1 MKDFTQIF
9 TLGRKA
15 KAVIVAAAFA
25 LSMPIVSAQTP
36 DNVMWGD
43 TIFFE
48 DFGTGTTPHGFGS
61 FADAGLSSLNTISS
75 LYVPYV
81 FDETKWQSTDPNLQ
95 KAGCAGK
102 LASFEA
108 GFYSIVDNTNRIDQ
122 AATHDLYGGSGCDNK
137 TSKNSGYPNKFL
149 VNNLKDHTTGGD
161 GYNNDHSAVLDK
173 SPDVAAA
180 SNGRFLVVNGS
191 TVEGMV
197 FKRRINELCRDAEF
211 QFSFWAARVHDE
223 SYTGNAKGKKD
234 DIGCQFQFEF
244 WAEDPGDAILADG
257 LAAAAL
263 SSKVGQNVA
272 MYKTAADK
280 EADTKSYV
288 KLLGVTDIHTC
299 KAAYINNL
307 PAERKTTISTPNNCT
322 TTDGAI
328 VYTDGG
334 SNKAYYREFR
344 NARIYRATSGSKTS
358 YDTTGV
364 IVVGSNQLK
373 PCLADNGTQITVT
386 LDAYLDDG
394 VNNYGTNFNLYMCVT
409 DYDEG
414 AGEPTV
420 QFYAWADG
428 DYHLI
433 SGLTQDEIDF
443 TDTEIT
449 AADLTTYGA
458 TVTATPATD
467 VETYIGAPDQ
477 STVYSTILTYNVKTT
492 VEKNPQARWEKFSD
506 KFRLTGQDYCYMVL
520 RNAVGDQ
527 NQNDFAIDDISFVPH
542 NNFNLTVGTGLNSA
556 NTACSDGIVTV
567 KGNVNIPA
575 VGDIVDG
582 APFTTEDR
590 TALLNYLPDFGFI
603 FEGQEISTGLWKQ
616 LGNGIPMQVQNENTV
631 LELNIPLSEY
641 NLYSHFRIAVSSTTS
656 GFAGKCVTV
665 ATPSSEREIFG
676 KAPQFTISG
685 NDICVEATNKPEREA
700 EFKITKNLNL
710 GDGETAACAKPWAVR
725 VKQPDGSYKWYIPE
739 VTGTRP

>member
-15 KAVIVAAAFA
+15 KAAIVAAAFA

-81 FDETKWQSTDPNLQ
+81 FDETIWQSTDPNLQ

-102 LASFEA
+102 YASFEA
-108 GFYSIVDNTNRIDQ
+108 GHYSIVDNTNRLDQ
-122 AATHDLYGGSGCDNK
+122 AATHDLYGGSSCTNRG
-137 TSKNSGYPNKFL
+137 SAEPNRFL

-161 GYNNDHSAVLDK
+161 GYNDAHTAVLTE
-173 SPDVAAA
+173 SPDVASA

-211 QFSFWAARVHDE
+211 QFSFWAARVHYD
-223 SYTGNAKGKKD
+223 SNKKGK
-234 DIGCQFQFEF
+234 DIDLGCEFQFEF
-244 WAEDPGDAILADG
+244 WAEDPGNAILADG
-257 LAAAAL
+257 LAAADL

-272 MYKTAADK
+272 LYKTAADK

-288 KLLGVTDIHTC
+288 KLLGVTDIHRC
-299 KAAYINNL
+299 KTAYL
-307 PAERKTTISTPNNCT
+307 PNMEAERKTTVSTPNNCT
-322 TTDGAI
+322 TSDGAI

-344 NARIYRATSGSKTS
+344 NARIYRSTSGSNTS
-358 YDTTGV
+358 YATNGS

-386 LDAYLDDG
+386 LDDDL
-394 VNNYGTNFNLYMCVT
+394 VDDSDNNYGTDFQLYFVLT
-409 DYDEG
+409 DYDET

-420 QFYAWADG
+420 QFYAFEGG

-443 TDTEIT
+443 TDTNIT
-449 AADLTTYGA
+449 SSELEGYGA
-458 TVTATPATD
+458 EVTPATANLS
-467 VETYIGAPDQ
+467 TYTGAADQ
-477 STVYSTILTYNVKTT
+477 STVYTTVATYNTSTT
-492 VEKNPQARWEKFSD
+492 VEKNPQARWEKFTD

-520 RNAVGDQ
+520 RNAYGKQD
-527 NQNDFAIDDISFVPH
+527 QNDFAIDDISFVPH
-542 NNFNLTVGTGLNSA
+542 NNFNISVGTGTNSA
-556 NTACSDGIVTV
+556 ETACSDGIVTV

-575 VGDIVDG
+575 VGDMVDG
-582 APFTTEDR
+582 APFTAADR

-631 LELNIPLSEY
+631 LEINIPLSEY

-665 ATPSSEREIFG
+665 ATPSTERQIFG

-700 EFKITKNLNL
+700 EFKITKNL

>member
-81 FDETKWQSTDPNLQ
+81 FDETIWQASDPNLQ

-102 LASFEA
+102 YASFE
-108 GFYSIVDNTNRIDQ
+108 GGHYSIVDNTNRLDQ
-122 AATHDLYGGSGCDNK
+122 AATHHLYGGGDCKDR
-137 TSKNSGYPNKFL
+137 GIDEPNRFL

-161 GYNNDHSAVLDK
+161 GYNDEHDAVLTE

-211 QFSFWAARVHDE
+211 QFSFWAARVHYD
-223 SYTGNAKGKKD
+223 SNKKGK
-234 DIGCQFQFEF
+234 DIDLGCEFQFEF
-244 WAEDPGDAILADG
+244 WAEDPGNAILADD
-257 LAAAAL
+257 LAAADL

-272 MYKTAADK
+272 LYKTAADK
-280 EADTKSYV
+280 DAGTKSYV
-288 KLLGVTDIHTC
+288 KLLGVTAIHKC
-299 KAAYINNL
+299 KTAYL
-307 PAERKTTISTPNNCT
+307 PNMEAVRKTTVSTPNNCT
-322 TTDGAI
+322 TSNGAV

-334 SNKAYYREFR
+334 SNKAFYREFR
-344 NARIYRATSGSKTS
+344 NARIYRATTGSNTS
-358 YDTTGV
+358 YAINGS

-386 LDAYLDDG
+386 LDDDLVDG
-394 VNNYGTNFNLYMCVT
+394 SSNNYGTDFQLYFVLT
-409 DYDEG
+409 GYDED

-458 TVTATPATD
+458 TVTA
-467 VETYIGAPDQ
+467 ETANLSTYTGAADQ

-520 RNAVGDQ
+520 RNAYGKQD
-527 NQNDFAIDDISFVPH
+527 QNDFAIDDISFVPH

-700 EFKITKNLNL
+700 EFKITKNL

>member
-102 LASFEA
+102 YASFEA
-108 GFYSIVDNTNRIDQ
+108 GHYSIVDNTNRLDQ
-122 AATHDLYGGSGCDNK
+122 AATHDLYGGSSCTNRG
-137 TSKNSGYPNKFL
+137 SVEPNRFL

-161 GYNNDHSAVLDK
+161 GYNDAHTAVLTE
-173 SPDVAAA
+173 SPDVVSA

-211 QFSFWAARVHDE
+211 QFSFWAARVHYD
-223 SYTGNAKGKKD
+223 SNKKGK
-234 DIGCQFQFEF
+234 DIDLGCEFQFEF
-244 WAEDPGDAILADG
+244 WAEDPGNAILADG
-257 LAAAAL
+257 LAAADL

-272 MYKTAADK
+272 LYKTAADE
-280 EADTKSYV
+280 EAGTKSYV
-288 KLLGVTDIHTC
+288 KLLGVTAIHRC
-299 KAAYINNL
+299 KTAYL
-307 PAERKTTISTPNNCT
+307 PNMEAERKTSVSTPHNCT
-322 TTDGAI
+322 AGTDGPI
-328 VYTDGG
+328 VYTDGA
-334 SNKAYYREFR
+334 SHYAFYREFR
-344 NARIYRATSGSKTS
+344 NARIYRATTGSETS
-358 YDTTGV
+358 YGTGGS
-364 IVVGSNQLK
+364 IVVGSNQLVR
-373 PCLADNGTQITVT
+373 CYADDDTPITVT
-386 LDAYLDDG
+386 LDTDLDDG
-394 VNNYGTNFNLYMCVT
+394 VNNYGTNFNLYMCLT
-409 DYDEG
+409 GYDEG
-414 AGEPTV
+414 AGEPV
-420 QFYAWADG
+420 VLFYAVDG
-428 DYHLI
+428 EGNYHLI
-433 SGLTQDEIDF
+433 SGLTQDELDF
-443 TDTEIT
+443 TDTNIT
-449 AADLTTYGA
+449 ASELEDYGV
-458 TVTATPATD
+458 TEVTATPATV
-467 VETYIGAPDQ
+467 VETYIGAPNQ
-477 STVYSTILTYNVKTT
+477 TAVYSTILTYNTSTT

-520 RNAVGDQ
+520 RNAYGKQD
-527 NQNDFAIDDISFVPH
+527 QNDFAIDDISFVPH
-542 NNFNLTVGTGLNSA
+542 NNFNLTVGTGVNSA

-575 VGDIVDG
+575 VGTLSDG
-582 APFTTEDR
+582 TVFTAEDR

-631 LELNIPLSEY
+631 LEINIPLSEY

-665 ATPSSEREIFG
+665 ATPSTERQIFG

-685 NDICVEATNKPEREA
+685 DDICEETLGTEHSAV
-700 EFKITKNLNL
+700 FKITKNL

>member
-36 DNVMWGD
+36 ENVMWGD

-61 FADAGLSSLNTISS
+61 FENAGLSSLNKISS

-81 FDETKWQSTDPNLQ
+81 FNETRWQASDPNLQ
-95 KAGCAGK
+95 KEGCAGK
-102 LASFEA
+102 LASFE
-108 GFYSIVDNTNRIDQ
+108 GGHYSIVDNTNRLDQ
-122 AATHDLYGGSGCDNK
+122 YTTDDLYGGSGCSNRTTDK
-137 TSKNSGYPNKFL
+137 KHPGYPNNFL

-161 GYNNDHSAVLDK
+161 GYNDDHSAVLDE
-173 SPDVAAA
+173 SLDVVAA
-180 SNGRFLVVNGS
+180 SNGRFLLVNGS

-211 QFSFWAARVHDE
+211 QFSFWAARVHYD
-223 SYTGNAKGKKD
+223 SYSSKADGKKD

-257 LAAAAL
+257 LKAVDLA
-263 SSKVGQNVA
+263 SKVGQNVA
-272 MYKTAADK
+272 VQKTKGGAT
-280 EADTKSYV
+280 EYV

-322 TTDGAI
+322 TSDGAI

-344 NARIYRATSGSKTS
+344 NARIYRSTSTSGSNTS
-358 YDTTGV
+358 YGTGGS

-373 PCLADNGTQITVT
+373 PCLANNGTQITVT
-386 LDAYLDDG
+386 LDDDLVDG
-394 VNNYGTNFNLYMCVT
+394 DNHYGTDFNLYFVLTNYTEGEGVPAVT
-409 DYDEG
+409 
-414 AGEPTV
+414 
-420 QFYAWADG
+420 FYAWADG
-428 DYHLI
+428 DYHEI
-433 SGLTQDEIDF
+433 TGLTQDEIDF

-458 TVTATPATD
+458 TVTAETANLSTYTD
-467 VETYIGAPDQ
+467 ADDQ
-477 STVYSTILTYNVKTT
+477 STVYSEVLTYDVETI
-492 VEKNPQARWEKFSD
+492 VEKNPQARWEKFTD

-520 RNAVGDQ
+520 RNAVGKQD
-527 NQNDFAIDDISFVPH
+527 QNDFAIDDISFVPH
-542 NNFNLTVGTGLNSA
+542 NSFNLTVGTGTNSDK
-556 NTACSDGIVTV
+556 TACSDGIVTV

-575 VGDIVDG
+575 VGAMVDG
-582 APFTTEDR
+582 AEFTAADR

-631 LELNIPLSEY
+631 LEINIPLSEY

-665 ATPSSEREIFG
+665 ATPSSERQIFG

-685 NDICVEATNKPEREA
+685 DDICEGTLGTEHSAV
-700 EFKITKNLNL
+700 FKITKNLSNDPA
-710 GDGETAACAKPWAVR
+710 DGETAACAKPWAVR

-739 VTGTRP
+739 VTGARP

>member
-1 MKDFTQIF
+1 
-9 TLGRKA
+9 

-81 FDETKWQSTDPNLQ
+81 FDETKWQSTAPNLQ

-102 LASFEA
+102 YASFEA
-108 GFYSIVDNTNRIDQ
+108 GHYSIVDNTNRLDQ
-122 AATHDLYGGSGCDNK
+122 AATHDLYGGSSCTNRG
-137 TSKNSGYPNKFL
+137 SAEPNRFL

-161 GYNNDHSAVLDK
+161 GYNDAHDAVLTE

-211 QFSFWAARVHDE
+211 QFSFWAARVHYD
-223 SYTGNAKGKKD
+223 SNKKGK
-234 DIGCQFQFEF
+234 DIDLGCEFQFEF
-244 WAEDPGDAILADG
+244 WAEDPGNAILADG
-257 LAAAAL
+257 LAAADL

-272 MYKTAADK
+272 VYKTAADK

-288 KLLGVTDIHTC
+288 KLLGVTAIHRC
-299 KAAYINNL
+299 KTAYL
-307 PAERKTTISTPNNCT
+307 PNMEAERKTSVSTPNNCT
-322 TTDGAI
+322 TSNGAV

-334 SNKAYYREFR
+334 SNKAFYREFR
-344 NARIYRATSGSKTS
+344 NARIYRATTGSNTS
-358 YDTTGV
+358 YAINGS

-386 LDAYLDDG
+386 LDDDLVDG
-394 VNNYGTNFNLYMCVT
+394 SDNNYGTDFQLYFVLT
-409 DYDEG
+409 GYDED

-420 QFYAWADG
+420 QFYAFEGG

-443 TDTEIT
+443 TDTNIT
-449 AADLTTYGA
+449 SSELEGYGA
-458 TVTATPATD
+458 TVTGETANLSTYTGAT
-467 VETYIGAPDQ
+467 DQ
-477 STVYSTILTYNVKTT
+477 STVYSTILTYNVSTT

-520 RNAVGDQ
+520 RNAYGKQD
-527 NQNDFAIDDISFVPH
+527 QNDFAIDDISFVPH

-575 VGDIVDG
+575 VGDLVDG
-582 APFTTEDR
+582 VPFTTEDR

-700 EFKITKNLNL
+700 EFKITKNLGL
-710 GDGETAACAKPWAVR
+710 GETAACAKPWAVR

-739 VTGTRP
+739 VTGTKP

>member
-102 LASFEA
+102 YASFEA
-108 GFYSIVDNTNRIDQ
+108 GHYSIVDNTNRLDQ
-122 AATHDLYGGSGCDNK
+122 AATHDLYGGSSCTNRG
-137 TSKNSGYPNKFL
+137 SVEPNRFL

-161 GYNNDHSAVLDK
+161 GYNDEHDAVLTE

-211 QFSFWAARVHDE
+211 QFSFWAARVHYD
-223 SYTGNAKGKKD
+223 SNKKGK
-234 DIGCQFQFEF
+234 DIDLGCEFQFEF
-244 WAEDPGDAILADG
+244 WAEDPGNAILADG
-257 LAAAAL
+257 LAAADL

-272 MYKTAADK
+272 VYKTAADK

-288 KLLGVTDIHTC
+288 KLLGVTAIHRC
-299 KAAYINNL
+299 KTAYL
-307 PAERKTTISTPNNCT
+307 PNMEAERKTSVSTPNNCT
-322 TTDGAI
+322 TSNGAV

-334 SNKAYYREFR
+334 SNKAFYREFR
-344 NARIYRATSGSKTS
+344 NARIYRATTGSNTS
-358 YDTTGV
+358 YAINGS

-386 LDAYLDDG
+386 LDDDLVDG
-394 VNNYGTNFNLYMCVT
+394 SDNNYGTDFQLYFVLT
-409 DYDEG
+409 GYDED

-420 QFYAWADG
+420 QFYAFEGG

-443 TDTEIT
+443 TDTNIT
-449 AADLTTYGA
+449 SSELEGYGA
-458 TVTATPATD
+458 TVTGETANLSAYTGAT
-467 VETYIGAPDQ
+467 DQ
-477 STVYSTILTYNVKTT
+477 STVYSTILTYNVSTT

-520 RNAVGDQ
+520 RNAYGKQD
-527 NQNDFAIDDISFVPH
+527 QNDFAIDDISFVPH

-575 VGDIVDG
+575 VGDLVDG
-582 APFTTEDR
+582 VPFTTEDR

-676 KAPQFTISG
+676 RAPQFTISG

-700 EFKITKNLNL
+700 EFKITKNLGL
-710 GDGETAACAKPWAVR
+710 GETAACAKPWAVR

>member
-15 KAVIVAAAFA
+15 KAVVVAAAFA

-36 DNVMWGD
+36 ENVMWGD

-48 DFGTGTTPHGFGS
+48 DFGTGTTPKGFGS

-81 FDETKWQSTDPNLQ
+81 FDQTVWQASDPNLQ

-102 LASFEA
+102 MASFEA
-108 GFYSIVDNTNRIDQ
+108 GHYSIVDNTNRLDHESE
-122 AATHDLYGGSGCDNK
+122 HDLYGGSSCSNRG
-137 TSKNSGYPNKFL
+137 SAEPNRFL

-161 GYNNDHSAVLDK
+161 GYNDDHSAVLTE

-211 QFSFWAARVHDE
+211 QFSFWAARVHYD
-223 SYTGNAKGKKD
+223 SNKKGK
-234 DIGCQFQFEF
+234 DIDLGCEFQFEF
-244 WAEDPGDAILADG
+244 WAEDPGNAILADG
-257 LAAAAL
+257 LAAADL

-280 EADTKSYV
+280 DAGTKSYV
-288 KLLGVTDIHTC
+288 KLLGVTAIHRC
-299 KAAYINNL
+299 KTAYL
-307 PAERKTTISTPNNCT
+307 PNMEAVRKTTVSTPNNCT
-322 TTDGAI
+322 TSDGAI

-344 NARIYRATSGSKTS
+344 NARIYRATSGSNTS
-358 YDTTGV
+358 YATNGS

-386 LDAYLDDG
+386 LDDDL
-394 VNNYGTNFNLYMCVT
+394 VDESDNNYGTDFNLYFVVT

-414 AGEPTV
+414 AGEPVV
-420 QFYAWADG
+420 QFYAFEGG

-443 TDTEIT
+443 TDTNIT
-449 AADLTTYGA
+449 SSELEGYGA
-458 TVTATPATD
+458 TVTA
-467 VETYIGAPDQ
+467 ETANLSAYTGAADQ
-477 STVYSTILTYNVKTT
+477 STVYTTVATYNTSTT
-492 VEKNPQARWEKFSD
+492 VEKNPQARWEKFTD

-520 RNAVGDQ
+520 RNAYGKQD
-527 NQNDFAIDDISFVPH
+527 QNDFAIDDISFVPH
-542 NNFNLTVGTGLNSA
+542 NNFNISVGTGTNSA
-556 NTACSDGIVTV
+556 ETACSDGIVTV

-575 VGDIVDG
+575 VGDMVDG

-631 LELNIPLSEY
+631 LEINIPLSEY

-665 ATPSSEREIFG
+665 ATPSTERQIFG

-685 NDICVEATNKPEREA
+685 DDICEETLGTEHSAV
-700 EFKITKNLNL
+700 FKITKNL
-710 GDGETAACAKPWAVR
+710 GEGETAACAKPWAVR

-739 VTGTRP
+739 VTGTKP

>member
-36 DNVMWGD
+36 ENVMWGD

-48 DFGTGTTPHGFGS
+48 NFGTGTTPHGFGS

-102 LASFEA
+102 YASFEA
-108 GFYSIVDNTNRIDQ
+108 GHYSIVDNTNRLDQ
-122 AATHDLYGGSGCDNK
+122 AATHDLYGGSSCTNRG
-137 TSKNSGYPNKFL
+137 SAEPNRFL

-161 GYNNDHSAVLDK
+161 GYNDTHTAVLTE
-173 SPDVAAA
+173 SPDVASA

-211 QFSFWAARVHDE
+211 QFSFWAARVHYD
-223 SYTGNAKGKKD
+223 SNKKGK
-234 DIGCQFQFEF
+234 DIDLGCEFQFEF
-244 WAEDPGDAILADG
+244 WAEDPGNAILADG
-257 LAAAAL
+257 LAAANL

-272 MYKTAADK
+272 VYKTAADK

-288 KLLGVTDIHTC
+288 KLLGVTDIHRC
-299 KAAYINNL
+299 KTAYL
-307 PAERKTTISTPNNCT
+307 PNMEAERKTSVSTPNNCT
-322 TTDGAI
+322 TSDGAI

-344 NARIYRATSGSKTS
+344 NARIYRSTSGSNTS
-358 YDTTGV
+358 YATNGS

-386 LDAYLDDG
+386 LDDDLVDG
-394 VNNYGTNFNLYMCVT
+394 SDNNYGTDFNLYFVVT

-414 AGEPTV
+414 AGEPVV
-420 QFYAWADG
+420 QFYAFEGG

-443 TDTEIT
+443 TDTNIT
-449 AADLTTYGA
+449 SSELEGYGA
-458 TVTATPATD
+458 TVTG
-467 VETYIGAPDQ
+467 ETANLSAYTGAADQ
-477 STVYSTILTYNVKTT
+477 STVYSTILTYNTSTT
-492 VEKNPQARWEKFSD
+492 VEKNPQARWEKFTD

-520 RNAVGDQ
+520 RNAYGKQD
-527 NQNDFAIDDISFVPH
+527 QNDFAIDDISFVPH
-542 NNFNLTVGTGLNSA
+542 NNFNISVGTGTNSA
-556 NTACSDGIVTV
+556 ETACSDGIVTV

-582 APFTTEDR
+582 APFTAADR

-631 LELNIPLSEY
+631 LEINIPLSEY

-665 ATPSSEREIFG
+665 ATPSTERQIFG

-685 NDICVEATNKPEREA
+685 DDICEETLGTEHSAV
-700 EFKITKNLNL
+700 FKITKNL

-739 VTGTRP
+739 VTGTKP

>member
-1 MKDFTQIF
+1 MSMKDFTQIF

-36 DNVMWGD
+36 ENVMWGD

-48 DFGTGTTPHGFGS
+48 NFGTGTTPHGFGS

-102 LASFEA
+102 YASFEA
-108 GFYSIVDNTNRIDQ
+108 GHYSIVDNTNRLDQ
-122 AATHDLYGGSGCDNK
+122 AATHDLYGGSSCTNRG
-137 TSKNSGYPNKFL
+137 SAEPNRFL

-161 GYNNDHSAVLDK
+161 GYNDTHTAVLTE
-173 SPDVAAA
+173 SPDVASA

-211 QFSFWAARVHDE
+211 QFSFWAARVHYD
-223 SYTGNAKGKKD
+223 SNKKGK
-234 DIGCQFQFEF
+234 DIDLGCEFQFEF
-244 WAEDPGDAILADG
+244 WAEDPGNAILADG
-257 LAAAAL
+257 LAAANL

-272 MYKTAADK
+272 VYKTAADK

-288 KLLGVTDIHTC
+288 KLLGVTDIHRC
-299 KAAYINNL
+299 KTAYL
-307 PAERKTTISTPNNCT
+307 PNMEAERKTSVSTPNNCT
-322 TTDGAI
+322 TSDGAI

-344 NARIYRATSGSKTS
+344 NARIYRSTSGSNTS
-358 YDTTGV
+358 YATNGS

-386 LDAYLDDG
+386 LDDDLVDG
-394 VNNYGTNFNLYMCVT
+394 SDNNYGTDFNLYFVVT

-414 AGEPTV
+414 AGEPVV
-420 QFYAWADG
+420 QFYAFEGG

-443 TDTEIT
+443 TDTNIT
-449 AADLTTYGA
+449 SSELEGYGA
-458 TVTATPATD
+458 TVTG
-467 VETYIGAPDQ
+467 ETANLSAYTGAADQ
-477 STVYSTILTYNVKTT
+477 STVYSTILTYNTSTT
-492 VEKNPQARWEKFSD
+492 VEKNPQARWEKFTD

-520 RNAVGDQ
+520 RNAYGKQD
-527 NQNDFAIDDISFVPH
+527 QNDFAIDDISFVPH
-542 NNFNLTVGTGLNSA
+542 NNFNISVGTGTNSA
-556 NTACSDGIVTV
+556 ETACSDGIVTV

-582 APFTTEDR
+582 APFTAADR

-631 LELNIPLSEY
+631 LEINIPLSEY

-665 ATPSSEREIFG
+665 ATPSTERQIFG

-685 NDICVEATNKPEREA
+685 DDICEETLGTEHSAV
-700 EFKITKNLNL
+700 FKITKNL

-739 VTGTRP
+739 VTGTKP

>member
-25 LSMPIVSAQTP
+25 LSMPIVSAQT
-36 DNVMWGD
+36 NVMWGD

-81 FDETKWQSTDPNLQ
+81 FDETMWQASDPNLQ

-102 LASFEA
+102 FASFEA
-108 GFYSIVDNTNRIDQ
+108 GHYSIVDNTNRLDQ
-122 AATHDLYGGSGCDNK
+122 ASTHDLYGGSSCTNRG
-137 TSKNSGYPNKFL
+137 SAEPNRFL

-161 GYNNDHSAVLDK
+161 GYNAEHNAVLTE

-211 QFSFWAARVHDE
+211 QFSFWAARVHYD
-223 SYTGNAKGKKD
+223 SNKKGK
-234 DIGCQFQFEF
+234 DIDLGCEFQFEF
-244 WAEDPGDAILADG
+244 WAEDPGNAILADD
-257 LAAAAL
+257 LHAADL

-272 MYKTAADK
+272 VYKTAADK

-288 KLLGVTDIHTC
+288 KLLGVTAIHRC
-299 KAAYINNL
+299 KTAYL
-307 PAERKTTISTPNNCT
+307 PNMEAERKTTVSTPNNCT
-322 TTDGAI
+322 TSNGAV

-334 SNKAYYREFR
+334 SNKAFYREFR
-344 NARIYRATSGSKTS
+344 NARIYRATTGSNTS
-358 YDTTGV
+358 FAINGS

-386 LDAYLDDG
+386 LDDDLVDG
-394 VNNYGTNFNLYMCVT
+394 SSNNYGTDFNLYFVLT
-409 DYDEG
+409 GYDED

-420 QFYAWADG
+420 QFYAFEGG

-458 TVTATPATD
+458 TVTAETANLSTYTGAT
-467 VETYIGAPDQ
+467 DQ
-477 STVYSTILTYNVKTT
+477 STVYTTVATYNTSTT
-492 VEKNPQARWEKFSD
+492 VEKNPQARWEKFTD

-520 RNAVGDQ
+520 RNAYGKQD
-527 NQNDFAIDDISFVPH
+527 QNDFAIDDISFVPH
-542 NNFNLTVGTGLNSA
+542 NNFNLTVGTGVNSA

-575 VGDIVDG
+575 VGDLVDG
-582 APFTTEDR
+582 VAFTAEDR
-590 TALLNYLPDFGFI
+590 TALLNYLPDFGFF

-616 LGNGIPMQVQNENTV
+616 LGNGIPMQVQNEHTV

-700 EFKITKNLNL
+700 EFKITKNL

-739 VTGTRP
+739 VTGARP

>member
-81 FDETKWQSTDPNLQ
+81 FDETKWQSTAPNLQ

-102 LASFEA
+102 YASFEA
-108 GFYSIVDNTNRIDQ
+108 GHYSIVDNTNRLDQ
-122 AATHDLYGGSGCDNK
+122 AATHDLYGGSSCTNRG
-137 TSKNSGYPNKFL
+137 SAEPNRFL

-161 GYNNDHSAVLDK
+161 GYNDAHDAVLTE

-211 QFSFWAARVHDE
+211 QFSFWAARVHYD
-223 SYTGNAKGKKD
+223 SNKKGK
-234 DIGCQFQFEF
+234 DIDLGCEFQFEF
-244 WAEDPGDAILADG
+244 WAEDPGNAILADG
-257 LAAAAL
+257 LAAADL

-272 MYKTAADK
+272 VYKTAADK

-288 KLLGVTDIHTC
+288 KLLGVTAIHRC
-299 KAAYINNL
+299 KTAYL
-307 PAERKTTISTPNNCT
+307 PNMEAERKTSVSTPNNCT
-322 TTDGAI
+322 TSNGAV

-334 SNKAYYREFR
+334 SNKAFYREFR
-344 NARIYRATSGSKTS
+344 NARIYRATTGSNTS
-358 YDTTGV
+358 YAINGS

-386 LDAYLDDG
+386 LDDDLVDG
-394 VNNYGTNFNLYMCVT
+394 SDNNYGTDFQLYFVLT
-409 DYDEG
+409 GYDED

-420 QFYAWADG
+420 QFYAFEGG

-443 TDTEIT
+443 TDTNIT
-449 AADLTTYGA
+449 SSELEGYGA
-458 TVTATPATD
+458 TVTGETANLSTYTGAT
-467 VETYIGAPDQ
+467 DQ
-477 STVYSTILTYNVKTT
+477 STVYSTILTYNVSTT

-520 RNAVGDQ
+520 RNAYGKQD
-527 NQNDFAIDDISFVPH
+527 QNDFAIDDISFVPH

-575 VGDIVDG
+575 VGDLVDG
-582 APFTTEDR
+582 VPFTTEDR

-700 EFKITKNLNL
+700 EFKITKNLGL
-710 GDGETAACAKPWAVR
+710 GETAACAKPWAVR

-739 VTGTRP
+739 VTGTKP

>member
-25 LSMPIVSAQTP
+25 LSMPIVSAQT
-36 DNVMWGD
+36 NVMWGD

-81 FDETKWQSTDPNLQ
+81 FDETVWQSTDPNLQ

-102 LASFEA
+102 YASFEA
-108 GFYSIVDNTNRIDQ
+108 GHYSIVDNTNRLDQ
-122 AATHDLYGGSGCDNK
+122 AATHDLYGGSSCTNRG
-137 TSKNSGYPNKFL
+137 SAEPNRFL

-161 GYNNDHSAVLDK
+161 GYNDAHDAVLTE

-211 QFSFWAARVHDE
+211 QFSFWAARVHYD
-223 SYTGNAKGKKD
+223 SNKKGK
-234 DIGCQFQFEF
+234 DIDLGCEFQFEF
-244 WAEDPGDAILADG
+244 WAEDPGNAILADG
-257 LAAAAL
+257 LAAADL

-272 MYKTAADK
+272 VYKTAADK

-288 KLLGVTDIHTC
+288 KLLGVTAIHRC
-299 KAAYINNL
+299 KTAYL
-307 PAERKTTISTPNNCT
+307 PNMEAERKATVSTPNNCT
-322 TTDGAI
+322 TSNGAV

-334 SNKAYYREFR
+334 SNKAFYREFR
-344 NARIYRATSGSKTS
+344 NARIYRATTGSNTS
-358 YDTTGV
+358 YAINGS

-386 LDAYLDDG
+386 LDDDLVDG
-394 VNNYGTNFNLYMCVT
+394 SDNNYGTDFQLYFVLT
-409 DYDEG
+409 GYDED

-420 QFYAWADG
+420 QFYAFEGG

-443 TDTEIT
+443 TDTNIT
-449 AADLTTYGA
+449 SSELEGYGA
-458 TVTATPATD
+458 TVTGETANLSTYTGAT
-467 VETYIGAPDQ
+467 DQ
-477 STVYSTILTYNVKTT
+477 STVYSTILTYNVSTT

-520 RNAVGDQ
+520 RNAYGKQD
-527 NQNDFAIDDISFVPH
+527 QNDFAIDDISFVPH

-575 VGDIVDG
+575 VGDLVDG
-582 APFTTEDR
+582 VPFTTEDR

-676 KAPQFTISG
+676 RAPQFTISG

-700 EFKITKNLNL
+700 EFKITKNLGL
-710 GDGETAACAKPWAVR
+710 GETAACAKPWAVR

>member
-1 MKDFTQIF
+1 
-9 TLGRKA
+9 
-15 KAVIVAAAFA
+15 
-25 LSMPIVSAQTP
+25 
-36 DNVMWGD
+36 MWGD

-102 LASFEA
+102 YASFEA
-108 GFYSIVDNTNRIDQ
+108 GHYSIVDNTNRLDQ
-122 AATHDLYGGSGCDNK
+122 AATHDLYGGSSCTNRG
-137 TSKNSGYPNKFL
+137 SAEPNRFL

-161 GYNNDHSAVLDK
+161 GYNDAHTAVLTE

-211 QFSFWAARVHDE
+211 QFSFWAARVHYD
-223 SYTGNAKGKKD
+223 SNKKGK
-234 DIGCQFQFEF
+234 DIDLGCEFQFEF
-244 WAEDPGDAILADG
+244 WAEDPGNAILADG
-257 LAAAAL
+257 LAAADL

-288 KLLGVTDIHTC
+288 KLLGVTAIHRC
-299 KAAYINNL
+299 KTAYL
-307 PAERKTTISTPNNCT
+307 PNMEAVRKTTVSTPNNCT
-322 TTDGAI
+322 TSDGAI

-344 NARIYRATSGSKTS
+344 NARIYRATSGSNTS
-358 YDTTGV
+358 YATNGS

-386 LDAYLDDG
+386 LDDDL
-394 VNNYGTNFNLYMCVT
+394 VDDSDNNYGTDFNLYFVVT

-414 AGEPTV
+414 AGEPVV
-420 QFYAWADG
+420 QFYAFEGG

-443 TDTEIT
+443 TDTNIT
-449 AADLTTYGA
+449 SSELEGYGA
-458 TVTATPATD
+458 TVTG
-467 VETYIGAPDQ
+467 ETANLSAYTGAADQ
-477 STVYSTILTYNVKTT
+477 STVYSTILTYNVSTT
-492 VEKNPQARWEKFSD
+492 VEKNPQARWEKFTD

-520 RNAVGDQ
+520 RNAYGKQD
-527 NQNDFAIDDISFVPH
+527 QNDFAIDDISFVPH
-542 NNFNLTVGTGLNSA
+542 NNFNLTVGTGTNSA
-556 NTACSDGIVTV
+556 ETACSDGIVTV

-582 APFTTEDR
+582 AEFTAADR

-631 LELNIPLSEY
+631 LEINIPLSEY

-665 ATPSSEREIFG
+665 ATPSTERQIFG

-685 NDICVEATNKPEREA
+685 DDICEETLGTEHSAV
-700 EFKITKNLNL
+700 FKITKNL

>member
-1 MKDFTQIF
+1 MSMKDFTQIF

-15 KAVIVAAAFA
+15 KAVIVAAVFA
-25 LSMPIVSAQTP
+25 LSMPIVSAQT
-36 DNVMWGD
+36 NVMWGD

-102 LASFEA
+102 YASFEA
-108 GFYSIVDNTNRIDQ
+108 GHYSIVDNTNRLDQ
-122 AATHDLYGGSGCDNK
+122 AATHDLYGGSSCTNRG
-137 TSKNSGYPNKFL
+137 SAEPNRFL

-161 GYNNDHSAVLDK
+161 GYNDAHDAVLTE

-211 QFSFWAARVHDE
+211 QFSFWAARVHYD
-223 SYTGNAKGKKD
+223 SNKKGK
-234 DIGCQFQFEF
+234 DIDLGCEFQFEF
-244 WAEDPGDAILADG
+244 WAEDPGNAILADG
-257 LAAAAL
+257 LAAADL

-272 MYKTAADK
+272 VYKTAADK

-288 KLLGVTDIHTC
+288 KLLGVTAIHRC
-299 KAAYINNL
+299 KTAYL
-307 PAERKTTISTPNNCT
+307 PNMEAERKTTVSTPNNCT
-322 TTDGAI
+322 TSDGAI

-344 NARIYRATSGSKTS
+344 NARIYRSTSGSNTS
-358 YDTTGV
+358 YNTTGDL
-364 IVVGSNQLK
+364 VVGSNQLK

-386 LDAYLDDG
+386 LDDDL
-394 VNNYGTNFNLYMCVT
+394 VDDSDNHYGTDFNLYFVVT

-414 AGEPTV
+414 EGVPTV
-420 QFYAWADG
+420 QFYAFEGG

-458 TVTATPATD
+458 TVTA
-467 VETYIGAPDQ
+467 ETANLSTYTGAADQ
-477 STVYSTILTYNVKTT
+477 STVYTTVATYNTSTT
-492 VEKNPQARWEKFSD
+492 VEKNPQARWEKFTD

-520 RNAVGDQ
+520 RNAYGKQD
-527 NQNDFAIDDISFVPH
+527 QNDFAIDDISFVPH
-542 NNFNLTVGTGLNSA
+542 NNFNLTVGTGTNSA
-556 NTACSDGIVTV
+556 ETACSDGIVTV

-631 LELNIPLSEY
+631 LEINIPLSEY

-665 ATPSSEREIFG
+665 ATPSTERQIFG

-685 NDICVEATNKPEREA
+685 DDICEETLGTEHSAV
-700 EFKITKNLNL
+700 FKITKNL

-739 VTGTRP
+739 VTGTKP

>member
-1 MKDFTQIF
+1 
-9 TLGRKA
+9 
-15 KAVIVAAAFA
+15 
-25 LSMPIVSAQTP
+25 MPIVSAQTP

-43 TIFFE
+43 VVFFE

-61 FADAGLSSLNTISS
+61 FENAGLSSLNTISS
-75 LYVPYV
+75 FYVPYV
-81 FDETKWQSTDPNLQ
+81 FDETRWQSTDPNLQ
-95 KAGCAGK
+95 KEGCAGK

-108 GFYSIVDNTNRIDQ
+108 GHYSIVDNTNRLDQ
-122 AATHDLYGGSGCDNK
+122 YTTDNLYGGSSCTNRTANEK
-137 TSKNSGYPNKFL
+137 LPGYPNRFL

-161 GYNNDHSAVLDK
+161 GYNDDHSAVLTE

-211 QFSFWAARVHDE
+211 QFSFWAARVHYD
-223 SYTGNAKGKKD
+223 SNKDGKNID
-234 DIGCQFQFEF
+234 LGCEFQFEF
-244 WAEDPGDAILADG
+244 WAEDPGNAILADG
-257 LAAAAL
+257 LAAADL
-263 SSKVGQNVA
+263 NSKVGQNVA
-272 MYKTAADK
+272 LYKTAADK

-288 KLLGVTDIHTC
+288 KLLGVTAIHKC
-299 KAAYINNL
+299 KTAYL
-307 PAERKTTISTPNNCT
+307 PNMEAVRKTTVSTPNNCT

-344 NARIYRATSGSKTS
+344 NARIYRATTGSNTS
-358 YDTTGV
+358 YGTGGSL
-364 IVVGSNQLK
+364 VVGSNQLK

-386 LDAYLDDG
+386 LDDDLVDG
-394 VNNYGTNFNLYMCVT
+394 SSNNYGTDFQLYFVLT
-409 DYDEG
+409 GYDED

-458 TVTATPATD
+458 TVTA
-467 VETYIGAPDQ
+467 ETANLSTYTGAADQ
-477 STVYSTILTYNVKTT
+477 STVYSTILTYNVETT

-520 RNAVGDQ
+520 RNAYGKQD
-527 NQNDFAIDDISFVPH
+527 QNDFAIDDISFVPH
-542 NNFNLTVGTGLNSA
+542 NSFNLTVGTGTNSDK
-556 NTACSDGIVTV
+556 TACSDGIVTV

-575 VGDIVDG
+575 VGAMVDG
-582 APFTTEDR
+582 AEFTAADR

-616 LGNGIPMQVQNENTV
+616 LGNGIPMQVQNESTV
-631 LELNIPLSEY
+631 LELNMPLSEY

-665 ATPSSEREIFG
+665 ATPSSERQIFG

-685 NDICVEATNKPEREA
+685 DDICEGTLGTEHSAV
-700 EFKITKNLNL
+700 FKITKNLSNDPA
-710 GDGETAACAKPWAVR
+710 DGETAACAKPWAVR

-739 VTGTRP
+739 VTGTRD

>member
-1 MKDFTQIF
+1 M
-9 TLGRKA
+9 
-15 KAVIVAAAFA
+15 AAAFA

-36 DNVMWGD
+36 ENVMWGD

-48 DFGTGTTPHGFGS
+48 NFGTGTTPHGFGS

-102 LASFEA
+102 YASFEA
-108 GFYSIVDNTNRIDQ
+108 GHYSIVDNTNRLDQ
-122 AATHDLYGGSGCDNK
+122 AATHDLYGGSSCTNRG
-137 TSKNSGYPNKFL
+137 SAEPNRFL

-161 GYNNDHSAVLDK
+161 GYNDTHTAVLTE
-173 SPDVAAA
+173 SPDVASA

-211 QFSFWAARVHDE
+211 QFSFWAARVHYD
-223 SYTGNAKGKKD
+223 SNKKGK
-234 DIGCQFQFEF
+234 DIDLGCEFQFEF
-244 WAEDPGDAILADG
+244 WAEDPGNAILADG
-257 LAAAAL
+257 LAAANL

-272 MYKTAADK
+272 VYKTAADK

-288 KLLGVTDIHTC
+288 KLLGVTDIHRC
-299 KAAYINNL
+299 KTAYL
-307 PAERKTTISTPNNCT
+307 PNMEAERKTSVSTPNNCT
-322 TTDGAI
+322 TSDGAI

-344 NARIYRATSGSKTS
+344 NARIYRSTSGSNTS
-358 YDTTGV
+358 YATNGS

-386 LDAYLDDG
+386 LDDDLVDG
-394 VNNYGTNFNLYMCVT
+394 SDNNYGTDFNLYFVVT

-414 AGEPTV
+414 AGEPVV
-420 QFYAWADG
+420 QFYAFEGG

-443 TDTEIT
+443 TDTNIT
-449 AADLTTYGA
+449 SSELEGYGA
-458 TVTATPATD
+458 TVTG
-467 VETYIGAPDQ
+467 ETANLSAYTGAADQ
-477 STVYSTILTYNVKTT
+477 STVYSTILTYNTSTT
-492 VEKNPQARWEKFSD
+492 VEKNPQARWEKFTD

-520 RNAVGDQ
+520 RNAYGKQD
-527 NQNDFAIDDISFVPH
+527 QNDFAIDDISFVPH
-542 NNFNLTVGTGLNSA
+542 NNFNISVGTGTNSA
-556 NTACSDGIVTV
+556 ETACSDGIVTV

-582 APFTTEDR
+582 APFTAADR

-631 LELNIPLSEY
+631 LEINIPLSEY

-665 ATPSSEREIFG
+665 ATPSTERQIFG

-685 NDICVEATNKPEREA
+685 DDICEETLGTEHSAV
-700 EFKITKNLNL
+700 FKITKNL

-739 VTGTRP
+739 VTGTKP

>member
-25 LSMPIVSAQTP
+25 LSMPIVSAQT
-36 DNVMWGD
+36 NVMWGD

-102 LASFEA
+102 YASFEA
-108 GFYSIVDNTNRIDQ
+108 GHYSIVDNTNRLDQ
-122 AATHDLYGGSGCDNK
+122 AATHDLYGGSSCTNRG
-137 TSKNSGYPNKFL
+137 SAEPNRFL

-161 GYNNDHSAVLDK
+161 GYNDAHTAVLTE

-211 QFSFWAARVHDE
+211 QFSFWAARVHYD
-223 SYTGNAKGKKD
+223 SNKKGK
-234 DIGCQFQFEF
+234 DIDLGCEFQFEF
-244 WAEDPGDAILADG
+244 WAEDPGNAILADG
-257 LAAAAL
+257 LAAADL

-288 KLLGVTDIHTC
+288 KLLGVTAIHRC
-299 KAAYINNL
+299 KTAYL
-307 PAERKTTISTPNNCT
+307 PNMEAVRKTTVSTPNNCT
-322 TTDGAI
+322 TSDGAI

-344 NARIYRATSGSKTS
+344 NARIYRATSGSNTS
-358 YDTTGV
+358 YATNGS

-386 LDAYLDDG
+386 LDDDL
-394 VNNYGTNFNLYMCVT
+394 VDDSDNNYGTDFNLYFVVT

-414 AGEPTV
+414 AGEPVV
-420 QFYAWADG
+420 QFYAFEGG

-443 TDTEIT
+443 TDTNIT
-449 AADLTTYGA
+449 SSELEGYGA
-458 TVTATPATD
+458 TVTG
-467 VETYIGAPDQ
+467 ETANLSAYTGAADQ
-477 STVYSTILTYNVKTT
+477 STVYSTILTYNVSTT
-492 VEKNPQARWEKFSD
+492 VEKNPQARWEKFTD

-520 RNAVGDQ
+520 RNAYGKQD
-527 NQNDFAIDDISFVPH
+527 QNDFAIDDISFVPH
-542 NNFNLTVGTGLNSA
+542 NNFNLTVGTGTNSA
-556 NTACSDGIVTV
+556 ETACSDGIVTV

-582 APFTTEDR
+582 AEFTAADR

-631 LELNIPLSEY
+631 LEINIPLSEY

-665 ATPSSEREIFG
+665 ATPSTERQIFG

-685 NDICVEATNKPEREA
+685 DDICEETLGTEHSAV
-700 EFKITKNLNL
+700 FKITKNL

>member
-15 KAVIVAAAFA
+15 KTVIVAAAFA

-81 FDETKWQSTDPNLQ
+81 FDETIWQSTDPNLQ

-102 LASFEA
+102 YASFEA
-108 GFYSIVDNTNRIDQ
+108 GHYSIVDNTNRLDQ
-122 AATHDLYGGSGCDNK
+122 AATHDLYGGSSCTNRG
-137 TSKNSGYPNKFL
+137 SAEPNRFL

-161 GYNNDHSAVLDK
+161 GYNDAHNAVLDE

-211 QFSFWAARVHDE
+211 QFSFWAARVHYD
-223 SYTGNAKGKKD
+223 SNKKGK
-234 DIGCQFQFEF
+234 DIDLGCEFQFEF
-244 WAEDPGDAILADG
+244 WAEDPGNAILADG
-257 LAAAAL
+257 LAAADL

-288 KLLGVTDIHTC
+288 KLLGVTAIHRC
-299 KAAYINNL
+299 KTAYL
-307 PAERKTTISTPNNCT
+307 PNMEAERKTTISTPNNCT
-322 TTDGAI
+322 TSNGAV

-334 SNKAYYREFR
+334 SNKAFYREFR
-344 NARIYRATSGSKTS
+344 NARIYRATTGSNTS
-358 YDTTGV
+358 YAINGS

-386 LDAYLDDG
+386 LDDDLVDG
-394 VNNYGTNFNLYMCVT
+394 SDNNYGTDFQLYFVLT
-409 DYDEG
+409 GYDED

-420 QFYAWADG
+420 QFYAFEGG

-443 TDTEIT
+443 TDTNIT
-449 AADLTTYGA
+449 SSELEGYGA
-458 TVTATPATD
+458 TVTG
-467 VETYIGAPDQ
+467 ETANLSAYIGATDQ
-477 STVYSTILTYNVKTT
+477 STVYSTILTYNVSTT

-520 RNAVGDQ
+520 RNAYGKQD
-527 NQNDFAIDDISFVPH
+527 QNDFAIDDISFVPH

-665 ATPSSEREIFG
+665 ATPSTERQIFG

-685 NDICVEATNKPEREA
+685 DDICEETLGTEHSAV
-700 EFKITKNLNL
+700 FKITKNL
-710 GDGETAACAKPWAVR
+710 GEGETAACAKPWAVR